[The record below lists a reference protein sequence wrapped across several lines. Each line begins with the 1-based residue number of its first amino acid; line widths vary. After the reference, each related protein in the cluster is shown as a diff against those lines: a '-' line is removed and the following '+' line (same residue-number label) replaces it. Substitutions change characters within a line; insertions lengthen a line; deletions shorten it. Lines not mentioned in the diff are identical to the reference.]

1 LTKETEET
9 EELKKAKETDIT
21 NSKSDIKTDLEKL
34 S

>member
-9 EELKKAKETDIT
+9 EELEKAKETDIT
-21 NSKSDIKTDLEKL
+21 DSKSDIETDLEKL